1 MITRI
6 LFVALQ
12 SLSRPIHK
20 DMTRLQEDFAR
31 ISTR

>member
-12 SLSRPIHK
+12 NLSRPMHR
-20 DMTRLQEDFAR
+20 DMSRLQEDFAR